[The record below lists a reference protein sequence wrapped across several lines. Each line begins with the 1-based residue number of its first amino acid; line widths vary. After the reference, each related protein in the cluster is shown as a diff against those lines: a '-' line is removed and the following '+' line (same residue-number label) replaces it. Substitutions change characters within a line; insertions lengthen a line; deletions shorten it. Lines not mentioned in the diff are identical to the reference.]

1 MRLGMICD
9 LPSYLARI
17 GLATA
22 PAATPQGL
30 EQVQRA
36 HRQSIGFEN
45 LDVMLG
51 RGIALAPE
59 AIRGKLVDRRRG
71 GYCFEHNRLFGAM
84 LATMGMPTRP
94 LLARVWLRAAPGV
107 MTARTHTFSLV
118 TLGSEPWLADAG
130 FGSSYVPPMPLV
142 DGTTA
147 LAADGYRHRLRRA
160 RAPGALRG
168 EWEVERSLDGTAWE
182 AQYSFDT
189 NEVAALDLE
198 MSNHWVATR
207 PESRFTQA
215 CIVSIVQ
222 PEGFASLLD
231 RQMTVHTATTRT
243 VTELPDATAWQ
254 RILAEVFQIELDDA
268 EVGQL
273 APRLFG

>member
-1 MRLGMICD
+1 MICD

-17 GLATA
+17 GLAHS
-22 PAATPQGL
+22 PATTPQGL

-51 RGIALAPE
+51 RGVGLEPAD
-59 AIRGKLVDRRRG
+59 IRGKLVDRARG

-84 LATMGMPTRP
+84 LATMGMPNRP
-94 LLARVWLRAAPGV
+94 LLARVWLRLPPGA
-107 MTARTHTFSLV
+107 MPPRTHTFSLV
-118 TLGSEPWLADAG
+118 TLGSEQWLADAG

-142 DGTTA
+142 DGATA

-160 RAPGALRG
+160 RAPGSLRG
-168 EWEVERSLDGTAWE
+168 EWEVERSLDGTSWE

-189 NEVAALDLE
+189 TEVAALDLA
-198 MSNHWVATR
+198 MANHWVATR
-207 PESRFTQA
+207 PESRFTQG

-222 PEGFASLLD
+222 PQGFASLLD
-231 RQMTVHTATTRT
+231 RQLTIHTAQARHAE
-243 VTELPDATAWQ
+243 ELPTPTAWQ
-254 RILAEVFQIELDDA
+254 RTLADLFHIELSDA
-268 EVGQL
+268 EVSQL

>member
-1 MRLGMICD
+1 MICD
-9 LPSYLARI
+9 LPSYLTRI
-17 GLATA
+17 GLATS

-51 RGIALAPE
+51 RGIGLEPAD
-59 AIRGKLVDRRRG
+59 IRGKLVDRARG

-84 LATMGMPTRP
+84 LATMGMPNRP
-94 LLARVWLRAAPGV
+94 LLARVWLRVAPGMV
-107 MTARTHTFSLV
+107 PPRTHTFSLV
-118 TLGSEPWLADAG
+118 TLGGEQWLGDAG

-142 DGTTA
+142 DGASA

-160 RAPGALRG
+160 RAPGSLRG
-168 EWEVERSLDGTAWE
+168 EWEVERSLDGATWE

-189 NEVAALDLE
+189 TEVGALDLA

-222 PEGFASLLD
+222 PQGFASLLD
-231 RQMTVHTATTRT
+231 RQMTVQTAKTRH
-243 VTELPDATAWQ
+243 VEDLPNPAAWQ
-254 RILAEVFQIELDDA
+254 RTLADVFHIELSDT

-273 APRLFG
+273 AQRLFG

>member
-1 MRLGMICD
+1 MICD

-17 GLATA
+17 GLAAA
-22 PAATPQGL
+22 PSATPQGL

-36 HRQSIGFEN
+36 HRQAIGFEN

-51 RGIALAPE
+51 RGIGLEPAD
-59 AIRGKLVDRRRG
+59 IRGKLVDRPRG

-94 LLARVWLRAAPGV
+94 LLARVWLRVLPGV
-107 MTARTHTFSLV
+107 VPPRTHTFSLV
-118 TLGSEPWLADAG
+118 TLAGEPWLADAG

-142 DGTTA
+142 DGATA

-160 RAPGALRG
+160 RAPGSLRG
-168 EWEVERSLDGTAWE
+168 EWEVERSQDGTTWD

-189 NEVAALDLE
+189 TEVAALDLA
-198 MSNHWVATR
+198 MANHWVATR

-222 PEGFASLLD
+222 PHGFASLLD
-231 RQMTVHTATTRT
+231 RQMTVQTADGRE
-243 VTELPDATAWQ
+243 VSELADAGAWQ
-254 RILAEVFQIELDDA
+254 RTLADVFHIELTDA
-268 EVGQL
+268 EVAQL